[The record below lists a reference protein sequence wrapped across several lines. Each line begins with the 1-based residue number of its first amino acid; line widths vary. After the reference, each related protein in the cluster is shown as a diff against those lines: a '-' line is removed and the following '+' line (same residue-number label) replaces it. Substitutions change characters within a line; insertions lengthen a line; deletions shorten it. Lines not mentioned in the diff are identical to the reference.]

1 MPPPYKKISLLII
14 HWNFV
19 RPPRPGPRATAADV
33 ILNRVNR
40 RTKHVQRLLAG
51 YAMQGGGQQ
60 AQRKLRIYFAGK
72 QILRQGGAFPQNDR
86 GKAPRNDRGFCGGT

>member
-1 MPPPYKKISLLII
+1 M
-14 HWNFV
+14 
-19 RPPRPGPRATAADV
+19 RPPQPGPRVATTAYV
-33 ILNRVNR
+33 ILNEVNR

-72 QILRQGGAFPQNDR
+72 QILRQGTAFPQND
-86 GKAPRNDRGFCGGT
+86 NLY